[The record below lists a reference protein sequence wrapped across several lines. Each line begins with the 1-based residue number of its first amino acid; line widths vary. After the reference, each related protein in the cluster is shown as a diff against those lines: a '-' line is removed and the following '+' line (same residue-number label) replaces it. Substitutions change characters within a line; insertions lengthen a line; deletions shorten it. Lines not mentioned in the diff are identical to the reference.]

1 MANMIAR
8 LGVLLGLDTAEFN
21 KGLADAGKKLDE
33 FVAHAQRGAAIAATA
48 FVGMTVKAMQYADEI
63 ADVAKANDIA
73 IDSVIKLQNALANS
87 GGSAENAGKL
97 LSSFSSYVDKAAEG
111 SFEAQKLFSKLG
123 VSFQDLGKLST
134 EELFNKTVKGI
145 AAIEDPLTRA
155 AKGMEVFG
163 KAAKGVDFVGMAEG
177 IESATQATEQQAD
190 AIKVMA
196 DLYDSIAQAARDF
209 QLTFIEAVAPS
220 IKATID
226 YIKELKDG
234 GLDFG
239 GAIRI
244 ALETILVLGANVAY
258 VFREIAEG
266 IKLTFQQAWA
276 LATLNFKEFGRAFDE
291 SQEKTRK
298 NLEALQNF
306 ERRVMRDAGGGRG
319 FVNPELV
326 RGGGSP
332 GRATT
337 VGRDKDAEKA
347 EKERLKELQERM
359 KINARLHALQL
370 QEIDFVG
377 KEELAYGRLVGK
389 MVDYQNAQERR
400 IEVDQRLLDL
410 EARRLTMFDYEYQFE
425 AKRIQLMHEH
435 AEAQREI
442 ENAGLLPDER
452 ERRLARENELYERR
466 LSILRQ
472 TRDIEAKKRE
482 GDLEEGFMRGFGKF
496 IKELPTEL
504 ERGAMMFDSLMGN
517 MSNALERFV
526 RTGKMSFKDLAKS
539 IIQDL
544 LLIQLRAQMSGIFRM
559 LGMAMGISGPNP
571 IGMSGYSDMSTF
583 TALLGAGGLADGGT
597 AKAGDMHLVGERGPE
612 LFVPRVT
619 GTVIPNEKLGKFG
632 GSTTVNNYNIQA
644 IDVKSFEQRLMG
656 SSRAIWA
663 ANQYAQKGLA
673 VTPGRM

>member
-1 MANMIAR
+1 MIAR

-276 LATLNFKEFGRAFDE
+276 LATLDFKEFGRAFDE

-319 FVNPELV
+319 FINPELV
-326 RGGGSP
+326 RGGDSP

-359 KINARLHALQL
+359 RINARLHALQL

-377 KEELAYGRLVGK
+377 KEELAYGRLVGR

-400 IEVDQRLLDL
+400 IDVDQRLLDL

-442 ENAGLLPDER
+442 EHAGLLPEER
-452 ERRLARENELYERR
+452 ARRLARENELYEKR

-504 ERGAMMFDSLMGN
+504 ERGAMVFDSLMGN
-517 MSNALERFV
+517 MTNALERFV
-526 RTGKMSFKDLAKS
+526 RTGKSSFKDLAKS

-583 TALLGAGGLADGGT
+583 TALLNAGGLADGGT
-597 AKAGDMHLVGERGPE
+597 ARAGDMHLVGERGPE

-619 GTVIPNEKLGKFG
+619 GTVIPNEKIGRFG
-632 GSTTVNNYNIQA
+632 GGTTVNNYNIQA

>member
-1 MANMIAR
+1 MIAR

-234 GLDFG
+234 GADFG

-244 ALETILVLGANVAY
+244 ALETILVLGANVVY
-258 VFREIAEG
+258 VFKEIAEG

-276 LATLNFKEFGRAFDE
+276 LATLDFKEFGRAFDE

-326 RGGGSP
+326 RGSDSP

-359 KINARLHALQL
+359 RTNA
-370 QEIDFVG
+370 
-377 KEELAYGRLVGK
+377 KP
-389 MVDYQNAQERR
+389 
-400 IEVDQRLLDL
+400 
-410 EARRLTMFDYEYQFE
+410 
-425 AKRIQLMHEH
+425 
-435 AEAQREI
+435 
-442 ENAGLLPDER
+442 AG
-452 ERRLARENELYERR
+452 
-466 LSILRQ
+466 
-472 TRDIEAKKRE
+472 
-482 GDLEEGFMRGFGKF
+482 
-496 IKELPTEL
+496 
-504 ERGAMMFDSLMGN
+504 
-517 MSNALERFV
+517 
-526 RTGKMSFKDLAKS
+526 
-539 IIQDL
+539 
-544 LLIQLRAQMSGIFRM
+544 
-559 LGMAMGISGPNP
+559 
-571 IGMSGYSDMSTF
+571 
-583 TALLGAGGLADGGT
+583 
-597 AKAGDMHLVGERGPE
+597 
-612 LFVPRVT
+612 
-619 GTVIPNEKLGKFG
+619 
-632 GSTTVNNYNIQA
+632 
-644 IDVKSFEQRLMG
+644 
-656 SSRAIWA
+656 
-663 ANQYAQKGLA
+663 
-673 VTPGRM
+673 

>member
-1 MANMIAR
+1 MIAR

-276 LATLNFKEFGRAFDE
+276 LATLDFKEFGRAFDE

-326 RGGGSP
+326 RGGDSP

-359 KINARLHALQL
+359 RINARLHALQL

-377 KEELAYGRLVGK
+377 KEELAYGRLVGR

-400 IEVDQRLLDL
+400 IDVDQRLLDL

-442 ENAGLLPDER
+442 EHAGLLPEER
-452 ERRLARENELYERR
+452 ARRLARENELYEKR

-504 ERGAMMFDSLMGN
+504 ERGAMVFDSLMGN
-517 MSNALERFV
+517 MTNALERFV
-526 RTGKMSFKDLAKS
+526 RTGKGSFKDLAKS

-583 TALLGAGGLADGGT
+583 TALLNAGGLADGGT
-597 AKAGDMHLVGERGPE
+597 ARAGDMHLVGERGPE

-619 GTVIPNEKLGKFG
+619 GTVIPNEKIGRFG
-632 GSTTVNNYNIQA
+632 GGTTVNNYNIQA